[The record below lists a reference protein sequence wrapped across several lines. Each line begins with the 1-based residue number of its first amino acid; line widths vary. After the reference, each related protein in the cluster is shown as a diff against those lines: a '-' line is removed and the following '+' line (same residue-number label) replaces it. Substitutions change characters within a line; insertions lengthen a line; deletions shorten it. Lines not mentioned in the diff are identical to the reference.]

1 MTIVLIS
8 LIWFGCLAALVWR
21 LATRPERIPASAKQ
35 LASVER
41 SPRLL
46 KDARGDFEAAI
57 GEILASKTATAQ
69 DVRDGSHK
77 DLYVRP

>member
-1 MTIVLIS
+1 MTIVLIT

-21 LATRPERIPASAKQ
+21 LATRPERIPAGA
-35 LASVER
+35 ER

-57 GEILASKTATAQ
+57 GEILASKAATAQ
-69 DVRDGSHK
+69 DVRDGSHE

>member
-8 LIWFGCLAALVWR
+8 LIWFGCLAAIVWR
-21 LATRPERIPASAKQ
+21 LATRPERTAGTW
-35 LASVER
+35 ER

-46 KDARGDFEAAI
+46 KDAREDFEAAI
-57 GEILASKTATAQ
+57 GEILASKAAAAQ
-69 DVRDGSHK
+69 DVRDGSHE

>member
-8 LIWFGCLAALVWR
+8 LIWLGCLAALVLR
-21 LATRPERIPASAKQ
+21 LATRPKRATGTW
-35 LASVER
+35 ER

-46 KDARGDFEAAI
+46 KDARVDFEAAI
-57 GEILASKTATAQ
+57 GEILASKAATAEN
-69 DVRDGSHK
+69 VRDGSHE

>member
-1 MTIVLIS
+1 MTILTISIAWLLALGVLVF
-8 LIWFGCLAALVWR
+8 LLAR
-21 LATRPERIPASAKQ
+21 RPQGASQ
-35 LASVER
+35 SSQR

-57 GEILASKTATAQ
+57 GEILASKAATAEN
-69 DVRDGSHK
+69 VRDGSHE

>member
-1 MTIVLIS
+1 MTILTISIAWLLALGVLVF
-8 LIWFGCLAALVWR
+8 LLVR
-21 LATRPERIPASAKQ
+21 RPERS
-35 LASVER
+35 SVSYER

-57 GEILASKTATAQ
+57 GEILASKAAAAQ
-69 DVRDGSHK
+69 DVRDGSHE

>member
-1 MTIVLIS
+1 MTILLIS
-8 LIWFGCLAALVWR
+8 LIWLGCLAALVLR
-21 LATRPERIPASAKQ
+21 LASRPERGSTS
-35 LASVER
+35 LER

-57 GEILASKTATAQ
+57 GEILASKASKAAAAEH
-69 DVRDGSHK
+69 VRDGSHE

>member
-8 LIWFGCLAALVWR
+8 LIWLGCLAALVWR
-21 LATRPERIPASAKQ
+21 LATRPERAVVTWK
-35 LASVER
+35 R

-46 KDARGDFEAAI
+46 KDARADFEDAI
-57 GEILASKTATAQ
+57 GEILASTALRASKAATAQ
-69 DVRDGSHK
+69 DVRDGSQE

>member
-21 LATRPERIPASAKQ
+21 LASRPERGTGAW
-35 LASVER
+35 ER

-46 KDARGDFEAAI
+46 KDARADFEAAI
-57 GEILASKTATAQ
+57 GEILASKAATAQ

>member
-1 MTIVLIS
+1 MTILLIS
-8 LIWFGCLAALVWR
+8 LIWFGCLAALVLR
-21 LATRPERIPASAKQ
+21 LATRPERRA
-35 LASVER
+35 VVGER

-57 GEILASKTATAQ
+57 GEILASKAAPAEH
-69 DVRDGSHK
+69 VGDGSHE

>member
-1 MTIVLIS
+1 MTILTIS
-8 LIWFGCLAALVWR
+8 IAWLLALGALVFL
-21 LATRPERIPASAKQ
+21 LARRHKQAPAGY
-35 LASVER
+35 ER

-57 GEILASKTATAQ
+57 GEILASKAATAQ
-69 DVRDGSHK
+69 DVRDGSHE

>member
-21 LATRPERIPASAKQ
+21 LATRPERA
-35 LASVER
+35 VVTWER

-46 KDARGDFEAAI
+46 KDARADFETAI
-57 GEILASKTATAQ
+57 GEILASKAATTQ
-69 DVRDGSHK
+69 DVRDGSHE

>member
-21 LATRPERIPASAKQ
+21 LATRPEGAAGIW
-35 LASVER
+35 ER

-46 KDARGDFEAAI
+46 RDARGDFEAAI
-57 GEILASKTATAQ
+57 GEILASKASKAAATEN
-69 DVRDGSHK
+69 VRDGSHE

>member
-1 MTIVLIS
+1 MTILLIS
-8 LIWFGCLAALVWR
+8 LIWFGCLAALVLR
-21 LATRPERIPASAKQ
+21 LSTRPGRESA
-35 LASVER
+35 AWER

-57 GEILASKTATAQ
+57 GEILASKAATAEN
-69 DVRDGSHK
+69 VRDGSHE